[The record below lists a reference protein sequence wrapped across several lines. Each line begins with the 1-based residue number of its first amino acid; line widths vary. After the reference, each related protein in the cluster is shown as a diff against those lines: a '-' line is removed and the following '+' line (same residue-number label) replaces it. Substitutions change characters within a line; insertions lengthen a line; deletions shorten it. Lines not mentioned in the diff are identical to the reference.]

1 MDVAV
6 RLGYLLVLLAVGVG
20 ARRVGLLNERRTG
33 WLNDLAFY
41 VALPALIFSSTYDQP
56 LADLVSP
63 ALVGGALLVFGTM
76 VGLAWVVH
84 SRQPSRSRR
93 SVAVVQSYH
102 SNLGFLG
109 VPLVGATLG
118 DSAVATASVVLGI
131 GVLTQT
137 PLTVGSLIAI
147 NDADADLWDELR
159 GIATNPVLIAL
170 FAGLTASQVGLSV
183 PGTVDT
189 GLGAVSEL
197 ALPVAVLC
205 VGASLRLSSEGLD
218 YGLTGSVVAM
228 KVAVM
233 PALAWGVFTALAVE
247 PASVAPAV
255 LMFGMPTAVS
265 TYVYANELGGD
276 AGLASLNVFVT
287 TVASLAS
294 VAVIV
299 TVLG

>member
-1 MDVAV
+1 MSVAA

-20 ARRVGLLNERRTG
+20 ARQVGVLNERRTG

-41 VALPALIFSSTYDQP
+41 VALPALVFSSTYDQP
-56 LADLVSP
+56 LEDLVSP
-63 ALVGGALLVFGTM
+63 ALVGGALLVFATM
-76 VGLAWVVH
+76 VALAWVVH
-84 SRQPSRSRR
+84 GRRAAGSRR

-109 VPLVGATLG
+109 LPLVGATL
-118 DSAVATASVVLGI
+118 SETAAATASVVLGV

-137 PLTVGSLIAI
+137 PLTVGALIAI
-147 NDADADLWDELR
+147 NDADADVRAELR
-159 GIATNPVLIAL
+159 GVATNPVLLAIV
-170 FAGLTASQVGLSV
+170 AGLTASQVGLTL
-183 PGTVDT
+183 PGAVAT

-205 VGASLRLSSEGLD
+205 VGSSLRLSSEGLD

-228 KVAVM
+228 KVGVM
-233 PALAWGVFTALAVE
+233 PLVAWGVFTLLAVD
-247 PASVAPAV
+247 PATVAPAV

-276 AGLASLNVFVT
+276 AQLASLNVFVT

-299 TVLG
+299 QVLG

>member
-1 MDVAV
+1 MDVAA
-6 RLGYLLVLLAVGVG
+6 RLAYLLVLLGVGVG
-20 ARRVGLLNERRTG
+20 ARRVGVLDERRTG
-33 WLNDLAFY
+33 WLTGLAFY

-76 VGLAWVVH
+76 AGLAWAVH
-84 SRQPSRSRR
+84 SRQPARSRR

-109 VPLVGATLG
+109 VPLVGATL
-118 DSAVATASVVLGI
+118 SEAAAATASVVLGV

-137 PLTVGSLIAI
+137 PLTVASLIAI
-147 NDADADLWDELR
+147 NDANADVWDELR

-170 FAGLTASQVGLSV
+170 AAGLSASQVGLAV
-183 PGTVDT
+183 PGAVDT

-205 VGASLRLSSEGLD
+205 VGASLRPSGAGLD
-218 YGLTGSVVAM
+218 YGLTGSVAAM

-233 PALAWGVFTALAVE
+233 PALAWGVFTLLSVE
-247 PASVAPAV
+247 PAALAPAV

-276 AGLASLNVFVT
+276 AQLASLNVFVT
-287 TVASLAS
+287 TIASLAS

-299 TVLG
+299 QLLG

>member
-1 MDVAV
+1 
-6 RLGYLLVLLAVGVG
+6 
-20 ARRVGLLNERRTG
+20 
-33 WLNDLAFY
+33 
-41 VALPALIFSSTYDQP
+41 
-56 LADLVSP
+56 
-63 ALVGGALLVFGTM
+63 
-76 VGLAWVVH
+76 
-84 SRQPSRSRR
+84 
-93 SVAVVQSYH
+93 VQSYH

-118 DSAVATASVVLGI
+118 ESAVATASVVLGV

-137 PLTVGSLIAI
+137 PLTVASLIAI
-147 NDADADLWDELR
+147 NDADADVRDELR

-170 FAGLTASQVGLSV
+170 AAGLTASQVGLSV

-205 VGASLRLSSEGLD
+205 VGSSLVLSSEGLD

-228 KVAVM
+228 KVGVM
-233 PALAWGVFTALAVE
+233 PLVAWGVFTLLAVD
-247 PASVAPAV
+247 PVAIAPAV

-276 AGLASLNVFVT
+276 AQLASLNVFVT

-299 TVLG
+299 QVLG